1 MKFNCCSVLMG
12 MKKKEKIDKQSSR
25 TADFDTALKTLKIK
39 LEHPVETFE
48 SDELKTTSFSVSVPF
63 DIQKDSINVQVLSHE
78 SPVVDEAAEVAYEGE
93 DEQEENVSLKR
104 DLSNFDLQSHAAN
117 SGEASFPRN
126 VKLDSSH
133 PLDTMGNEQ
142 YAKKA
147 EKKVDEKGIDVIQS
161 GHVSDPG
168 IGKAEFWGSPKLKRS
183 CSNLETSRVL
193 RKIVAQFPLTFQY
206 SEELQ
211 GLAEK
216 VRDPSSPTSV
226 ISRRSADRVMLKKH
240 SSSQVLPSRSRR
252 LWWKLFLWSHRNL
265 HKPWFVKPL
274 QPAVSKLLSQQGGY
288 SSDTLEP
295 NRAMSKMQSPGSFT
309 VKSMDKGHNNNEEDS
324 QSWNSFHAGISGLWP
339 QDQWVAFSVESS
351 PFSRVNEWVK
361 DLETHPSPLDAY
373 DNNNDVRGDDDIVFP
388 PSPDTGR
395 SPRRAMTRPDFNL
408 SVEMLHANSVIQSL
422 NSSSTVAHI
431 SGNGLKAI
439 PTTSRF
445 SSLRSVNLSNNFI
458 VQITPG
464 SLPKGLHTLNLSR
477 NKINTIE
484 GLRELTRLRVLDLSY
499 NRISRIGQ
507 GLSNCTII
515 KELYLAGNKTSD
527 VEGLHRL
534 LKLTVLDL
542 SFNKIT
548 TTKALG
554 QLVAN
559 YNSLQA
565 LNLLGNPIQSNISDD
580 QLRKAICGLLPKLV
594 YLNKQPIKPQRAR
607 EVLADSVARAALGTS
622 SSRSYRRK
630 AVKRVTSS
638 SSISS
643 MQRGSVGGAQKS
655 RDRSKSRTHHL
666 KTMSSAHASS
676 SR

>member
-63 DIQKDSINVQVLSHE
+63 DVQKDSINVQVLSHE

-93 DEQEENVSLKR
+93 DEQEDNVSLKR
-104 DLSNFDLQSHAAN
+104 DLSNFDLQSHAAI
-117 SGEASFPRN
+117 SGEVSFPRN
-126 VKLDSSH
+126 MKLDSSH
-133 PLDTMGNEQ
+133 PLDTTGNEQ
-142 YAKKA
+142 HAKKA
-147 EKKVDEKGIDVIQS
+147 EKKVDEKGIDLIQS

-168 IGKAEFWGSPKLKRS
+168 IGKDEFWGPPKLKRS
-183 CSNLETSRVL
+183 CSNLETSKVL
-193 RKIVAQFPLTFQY
+193 RKIVAQFPLTSQY

-265 HKPWFVKPL
+265 HKPLFVKSL
-274 QPAVSKLLSQQGGY
+274 QPAVSKLVSQQGGY

-309 VKSMDKGHNNNEEDS
+309 VKSMDKGHNNNEEDRH
-324 QSWNSFHAGISGLWP
+324 SWNSFHAGISGVTTTLSSHPLPIPSKLP
-339 QDQWVAFSVESS
+339 QDHCQRAYTHSTYRETRSTAL
-351 PFSRVNEWVK
+351 K
-361 DLETHPSPLDAY
+361 DLENLPDCGYSISVTIAFLELD
-373 DNNNDVRGDDDIVFP
+373 
-388 PSPDTGR
+388 
-395 SPRRAMTRPDFNL
+395 
-408 SVEMLHANSVIQSL
+408 
-422 NSSSTVAHI
+422 
-431 SGNGLKAI
+431 
-439 PTTSRF
+439 
-445 SSLRSVNLSNNFI
+445 
-458 VQITPG
+458 
-464 SLPKGLHTLNLSR
+464 KGCP
-477 NKINTIE
+477 
-484 GLRELTRLRVLDLSY
+484 
-499 NRISRIGQ
+499 
-507 GLSNCTII
+507 NCTII

-527 VEGLHRL
+527 AEGLHRL

-559 YNSLQA
+559 Y
-565 LNLLGNPIQSNISDD
+565 
-580 QLRKAICGLLPKLV
+580 KL
-594 YLNKQPIKPQRAR
+594 
-607 EVLADSVARAALGTS
+607 T
-622 SSRSYRRK
+622 
-630 AVKRVTSS
+630 
-638 SSISS
+638 
-643 MQRGSVGGAQKS
+643 
-655 RDRSKSRTHHL
+655 
-666 KTMSSAHASS
+666 ASS
-676 SR
+676 ESVWAIQFRATSVMTSFARQFVASSLSLCI